1 MRRAIL
7 LFSALLIL
15 STSSAFAQSVLPS
28 SFGGWTA
35 TMRGNFAP
43 EPNTTL
49 DHGGVV
55 SAAEAIAAAR
65 EYGFVSGEQGSYAQG
80 SRTLQ
85 IQLYRMKDPSGAY
98 GEYSYLR
105 TPDMPRAGITDHS
118 SMSRERALI
127 LVGNFVL
134 DVRGTAVPDDAKD
147 LNALVTAVTPR
158 AHQGPLP
165 TLSERFPVNGLDER
179 TDHYVLG
186 PETLNHFLP
195 IASDD
200 WLGFSKGAEAEL
212 ASYELRGHQV
222 TLLVADFPTPEI
234 ATDRLKA
241 MEQRLNVNKEPGANT
256 GNLYAKRSLTLITI
270 VSGAA
275 NRAEADILLQ
285 QIVPGSEVTW
295 DAPTFQFKEPPITVM
310 IVGIITGAGVICM
323 FALISGVAFGG
334 LRIVVKRFFPDKV
347 FDRSSRL
354 QVLQL
359 GLGSKPINAEDFYG
373 IERTPKK

>member
-1 MRRAIL
+1 MRRSIL
-7 LFSALLIL
+7 LLSALLVL
-15 STSSAFAQSVLPS
+15 SASSAFAQSVLPS

-35 TMRGNFAP
+35 TTRGGFAP
-43 EPNTTL
+43 QPNISP
-49 DHGGVV
+49 DQR
-55 SAAEAIAAAR
+55 AAALAGHAVAAAR
-65 EYGFVSGEQGSYAQG
+65 EYGFVSGEWGTYTQG

-105 TPDMPRAGITDHS
+105 TPDMPRAGFTDHS
-118 SMSRERALI
+118 SMSSERALV

-134 DVRGTAVPDDAKD
+134 DVQGIAVPDDAKD
-147 LNALVTAVTPR
+147 LNALVAAVTPR
-158 AHQGPLP
+158 AYLGPLP
-165 TLSERFPVNGLDER
+165 TLSERFPAAGLNER
-179 TDHYVLG
+179 TDHYILG
-186 PETLNHFLP
+186 PETLNYFLP
-195 IASDD
+195 VASDD
-200 WLGFSKGAEAEL
+200 WLGFSQGAEAEL

-234 ATDRLKA
+234 ATSRLKA
-241 MEQRLNVNKEPGANT
+241 IEQRLNVNKEPGANT
-256 GNLYAKRSLTLITI
+256 GNLYAKRSLTLLTI

-275 NRAEADILLQ
+275 DRAEADILLE

-295 DAPTFQFKEPPITVM
+295 DAPTFQFTEPPIAAM
-310 IVGIITGAGVICM
+310 IVGIITGTGIICV
-323 FALISGVAFGG
+323 FALISGIAFGG

-373 IERTPKK
+373 IDRTPQK

>member
-1 MRRAIL
+1 MRRSIL
-7 LFSALLIL
+7 LFSALLVL
-15 STSSAFAQSVLPS
+15 CAGSAFGQSVLPP

-43 EPNTTL
+43 ELNSTP
-49 DHGGVV
+49 DP
-55 SAAEAIAAAR
+55 AAVAAAR
-65 EYGFVSGEQGSYAQG
+65 EYGFASGEQGTYAQG
-80 SRTLQ
+80 NRTLQ

-105 TPDMPRAGITDHS
+105 TPDMPRAGFTDHS

-127 LVGNFVL
+127 LIGNFVL
-134 DVRGTAVPDDAKD
+134 DVRGAAPAEDTKD
-147 LNALVTAVTPR
+147 LNALVSAVTPR
-158 AHQGPLP
+158 AHLGPLP
-165 TLSERFPVNGLDER
+165 TLTERFPGEGLNER
-179 TDHYVLG
+179 TDHYILG
-186 PETLNHFLP
+186 PQTLNHFLP
-195 IASDD
+195 VASDD
-200 WLGFSKGAEAEL
+200 WLGFSQGAEAEL
-212 ASYELRGHQV
+212 ASYQLRGHQV

-241 MEQRLNVNKEPGANT
+241 IEQRLNVNKEPGANP
-256 GNLYAKRSLTLITI
+256 GNLYAKRALTLVTI
-270 VSGAA
+270 VAGAA
-275 NRAEADILLQ
+275 NRAEADILIGQ
-285 QIVPGSEVTW
+285 VEPGSEVTW

-347 FDRSSRL
+347 FDRSSNL

-373 IERTPKK
+373 IERRPPPK